1 MSTVLPYV
9 LGFLFD
15 ASLDNVV
22 LIRKSKPKWQA
33 GLLNG
38 VGGKV
43 HTGEADLVAMRREFR
58 EETGAKIAEW
68 FPFAN
73 LAGKDWTVRCY
84 YAVTGNVRVKTTTR
98 ETVEVLPVASLI
110 ANHDCLDNVPW
121 LVLAARENYWTKG
134 VSIEVAYSE
143 VAA

>member
-1 MSTVLPYV
+1 MTAPLPYV

-22 LIRKSKPKWQA
+22 LIRKQKPKWQA
-33 GLLNG
+33 GLLND

-43 HTGEADLVAMRREFR
+43 HSGEADLAAMRREFR

-68 FPFAN
+68 FPFAC
-73 LAGKDWTVRCY
+73 LTGKEWTVRCY
-84 YAVTGNVRVKTTTR
+84 YAVTGNVRVKR
-98 ETVEVLPVASLI
+98 AELLPVAGLVVRK
-110 ANHDCLDNVPW
+110 DVLDNVPW
-121 LVLAARENYWTKG
+121 LVLAARENWWTKG
-134 VSIEVAYSE
+134 VSIEVAYSSE